1 MRGAAQCQTGW
12 DSESSHQGE
21 CGANSSLAAWASG
34 LTLIGAFWPAGLS
47 NLSIYT
53 RQPQSWLLLLSSSAC
68 ARVFVQK
75 SVKVTPTWG
84 VV

>member
-1 MRGAAQCQTGW
+1 MRGAAQCQTGR

-21 CGANSSLAAWASG
+21 CGANSSLAVWACG

-53 RQPQSWLLLLSSSAC
+53 RQSQSSLSSLVC
-68 ARVFVQK
+68 VHVFVQK
-75 SVKVTPTWG
+75 SVKVMPMWG

>member
-1 MRGAAQCQTGW
+1 MRGGAQCQTGP

-21 CGANSSLAAWASG
+21 CGTNSSLAAWAPG

-53 RQPQSWLLLLSSSAC
+53 RQPLLSLLLLSSSVCAC
-68 ARVFVQK
+68 TCLCR
-75 SVKVTPTWG
+75 KV
-84 VV
+84 

>member
-1 MRGAAQCQTGW
+1 MRGAAQCQTGR

-21 CGANSSLAAWASG
+21 CGTNCRLVMWASG
-34 LTLIGAFWPAGLS
+34 LTLIGAFWPAGLC

-53 RQPQSWLLLLSSSAC
+53 CQPQPLLLLLSSSVC
-68 ARVFVQK
+68 ARVQK
-75 SVKVTPTWG
+75 SVKVMPMRG